1 MRGFSLIMQAHKTQ
15 FLELAIELGALRF
28 GRFELK
34 SGRISPYFFNAGCF
48 DTGRAAAGLGR
59 CYAAA
64 LTAADIRFD
73 MLFGPAYKGISLVAL
88 TAAALA
94 EHHGLNPPFA
104 YNRKE
109 VKDHGEGGAS
119 IGAEI
124 SGRVVIIDDVITA
137 GTAVTEAVEI
147 IESGGGE
154 PAGVLV
160 ALDRQETGRGSR
172 VTAVR
177 ELENR
182 LGIPVRSIVSLADL
196 TDHLQ
201 AHPGFVR
208 HLPAMRAYRDRYGA
222 A

>member
-1 MRGFSLIMQAHKTQ
+1 MQSHKTQ
-15 FLELAIELGALRF
+15 FLELALELGALRF

-34 SGRISPYFFNAGCF
+34 SGRISPYFFNAGLF
-48 DTGRAAAGLGR
+48 NTGQAAAQLGR

-64 LTAADIRFD
+64 LAEADIDFD

-94 EHHGLNPPFA
+94 EHHGRNCAFA

-119 IGAEI
+119 VGAGI
-124 SGRVVIIDDVITA
+124 AGRVVIVDDVITA
-137 GTAVTEAVEI
+137 GTAVNEAVQI
-147 IESGGGE
+147 IQSGGGV

-160 ALDRQETGRGSR
+160 ALDRQEVGQANRQ
-172 VTAVR
+172 TAVR
-177 ELENR
+177 ELEDR
-182 LGIPVRSIVSLADL
+182 LGIPVRSIVALDDL
-196 TDHLQ
+196 VAHLK
-201 AHPGFVR
+201 ARPGFAQ

-222 A
+222 EQVESGR